1 MQIKVGKLYRVKL
14 SPVLLKEP
22 IKKASE
28 ALLLQHTHYSD
39 LNDQTIIVLAA
50 KKSRNG
56 HNVKAGLL
64 DKNNL
69 PIDDQWFTISSRWLT
84 TLPQQSCVCN
94 TKILMCR
101 GCICG
106 AFDYEQSDPEPD
118 LKLKP
123 NFEPW

>member
-1 MQIKVGKLYRVKL
+1 MQIKVGKLYKVKL
-14 SPVLLKEP
+14 SPVLLSNS
-22 IKKASE
+22 IQKASA
-28 ALLLQHTHYSD
+28 ALLKEHSHYSD
-39 LNDQTIIVLAA
+39 LEGKTIFVLAL

-56 HNVKAGLL
+56 YNVKAGLL
-64 DKNNL
+64 DKNNMPL
-69 PIDDQWFTISSRWLT
+69 EDQWFTISSKWLT
-84 TLPQQSCVCN
+84 SLPQQSCVCN

-106 AFDYEQSDPEPD
+106 AFDYEQSGSEPD